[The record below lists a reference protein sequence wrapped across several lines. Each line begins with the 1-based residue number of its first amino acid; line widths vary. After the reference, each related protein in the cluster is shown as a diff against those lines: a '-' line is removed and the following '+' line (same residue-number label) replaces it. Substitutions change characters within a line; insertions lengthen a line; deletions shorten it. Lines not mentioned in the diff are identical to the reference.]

1 MGTQATIIR
10 SIHLAKTQAGGQ
22 DLNSF
27 KPPSSSVRLGFRLEF
42 RLPLR
47 GEPLRCEPLR
57 GEPLASPFPGFW
69 VQAVV
74 TVTSP
79 AVMIDR

>member
-27 KPPSSSVRLGFRLEF
+27 KPPSSSVRFEFGLEF
-42 RLPLR
+42 RL
-47 GEPLRCEPLR
+47 PLRCEPLR
-57 GEPLASPFPGFW
+57 GEALAPPFPGFW
-69 VQAVV
+69 VQAAV